1 MPTKHNFILKV
12 IDARL
17 SDVRKVLKDAGIH
30 VVSIV
35 EIQKEEIP
43 EPEVKEAE
51 SEN

>member
-17 SDVRKVLKDAGIH
+17 SDVRKVLKDAGIN
-30 VVSIV
+30 VASIV

-43 EPEVKEAE
+43 EPEEEKTA